1 MFRIFD
7 DLFVKGVKN
16 FLKQKL
22 IIRQKQPFCLKKRE
36 TNVLVNVFQAQ
47 MSITR

>member
-16 FLKQKL
+16 ILK
-22 IIRQKQPFCLKKRE
+22 IIHVRSNLFVLKKR
-36 TNVLVNVFQAQ
+36 N
-47 MSITR
+47 

>member
-22 IIRQKQPFCLKKRE
+22 IIHVRSNLFVLKKEKLMYWLMYFRHKC
-36 TNVLVNVFQAQ
+36 L
-47 MSITR
+47 

>member
-22 IIRQKQPFCLKKRE
+22 IIHVRSNLFVLKKE
-36 TNVLVNVFQAQ
+36 KL
-47 MSITR
+47 M

>member
-7 DLFVKGVKN
+7 DLCVKGVKN
-16 FLKQKL
+16 ILKQNNTSQ
-22 IIRQKQPFCLKKRE
+22 RQPFCLKKRE
-36 TNVLVNVFQAQ
+36 TNVLVNVFQEQ